1 MVDSKNN
8 EKFDLRVKGLE
19 IFMQLQK
26 NHKIT
31 LTFVFMLIQFA
42 VFFNSLIS
50 GLGKSFSTKEETT

>member
-26 NHKIT
+26 NPKIT

-42 VFFNSLIS
+42 VFFISLIS
-50 GLGKSFSTKEETT
+50 GLGK

>member
-31 LTFVFMLIQFA
+31 LNFVFMLIQFA

-50 GLGKSFSTKEETT
+50 GLGK

>member
-1 MVDSKNN
+1 MVDSKNI
-8 EKFDLRVKGLE
+8 KKYDLGVKRLE

-42 VFFNSLIS
+42 VFFISLIS
-50 GLGKSFSTKEETT
+50 GK

>member
-1 MVDSKNN
+1 MVDSKDIK
-8 EKFDLRVKGLE
+8 KFDLRVKGLE

-50 GLGKSFSTKEETT
+50 GLGK